1 MNENSTNDF
10 SRKEKENLIKDAS
23 LIYKTDYL
31 EFIKIKYLLKGIAK
45 EKRKQLLKKEKS
57 DKCSI

>member
-23 LIYKTDYL
+23 LIYETDYL

-45 EKRKQLLKKEKS
+45 EKRKQLKKRK
-57 DKCSI
+57 K

>member
-1 MNENSTNDF
+1 MNDF

-23 LIYKTDYL
+23 LIYETDYL

>member
-23 LIYKTDYL
+23 LIYETDYL

-45 EKRKQLLKKEKS
+45 EKRKQLKKEKS